1 MRNIRTFVYSK
12 AEKKSIKSIQ
22 FGLFSP
28 QEIQNLAVC
37 EIITS
42 RINDENGNPISGGIN
57 DLRMG
62 SSEDKYFCST
72 CRTNRKNHN
81 TCPGHFGYIRLAKP
95 VFHVGFI
102 KEIVKILRCICYK
115 CHRILFYN
123 TQKYKEISQLKNP
136 ETRNSKIYNICKTQ
150 KKCKAQDKKIVCN
163 TIQPKYKTENLRII
177 IDSSECEEEG
187 DNENIRYLYPFDV
200 LQFFENISDEVFEFL
215 GYNLKFCHPKSMII
229 QNLLVCPP
237 SVRPSVSIDSFLRSQ
252 DDLTHQYI
260 QILKANEELKNHPDQ
275 NLLPT
280 QDKLYNLQFLVATL
294 MNNEL
299 SCGQATK
306 KNDQKIEPIKSIYS
320 RLKGK
325 EGIIRGNLMGKRVDF
340 SARTVISPDPN
351 LEVDEVG
358 VPISIAMNMTVPE
371 TVTIYNKDFLKELVK
386 NGPNKYPGA
395 KFIFIN
401 NKDIIDLR
409 FGSNADKYLEE
420 GSIVERHMLNGDY
433 VIFNRQPSLH
443 KMSMM
448 GHRVHVLPYK
458 TFRLNLS
465 VASPYNADFDG
476 DEMNLHLPQNIES
489 IVEIKDIMS
498 VEKQI
503 ISPQSNRP
511 VMGIVQDALIGCK
524 LFTSRETFLDFE
536 QIMNLIILIK
546 GFNIENLPIP
556 CILKPKP
563 LWSGKQIFSLILPKE
578 LNLIKYR
585 EEDPKDW
592 ENKLNLAD
600 NFIQIK
606 DGELLQGI
614 ICKKTVGTSSGG
626 IVHKIWI
633 EISPKKTIEFLGNCQ
648 KIINN
653 FLLLTGWTIGI
664 SDIICDT
671 KINKKIENAKKEMK
685 KEINKYLN
693 QAQVG
698 TLECQPGKNMVDSF
712 ELKVNAELNNA
723 RDNIGKLVQDFL
735 SPKNHLKNMVSA
747 GSKGNYTNISQI
759 IALVGQQNVEGKR
772 ITFNFK
778 NRTLPH
784 FVKDDYNAESKG
796 FVENSFLKGLN
807 PQEFFFHA
815 MGGREGI
822 IDTAVKTSQT
832 GYISRRLE
840 KCLEDIMIKY
850 DGTVRNSSGKIIQF
864 LYGEDGFGGEFIENQ
879 NFETLNMDDQ
889 ILEENF
895 KFKENEGNNYLENL
909 KIYIK
914 KEVIQDL
921 SNQNLAQIK
930 IALDEEFEQIKKDRD
945 YMRENLLTSVD
956 NSINIPVNIKSII
969 TLSKQKYKINEFCKS
984 DLNPLTVI
992 NKVKELKEKLK
1003 MIKGND
1009 IISLD
1014 GQKNAL
1020 TLFNMVLNY
1029 SLSTKKI
1036 IINHRLNNRA
1046 FEFVLGEIKSKFE
1059 KSKVYPGE
1067 MVGSIAAQS
1076 IAEPATQM
1084 TLNTFHFAGV
1094 SSINVTLGVPRLI
1107 EILNAS
1113 KNLKTP
1119 SMSIYLNKKEAKG
1132 KNKEE
1137 KYSNNNILKLSNK
1150 IEYTPLIN
1158 ILSKIEIYYDPDI
1171 FNSVIEK
1178 DKEMI
1183 ENYILIE
1190 EEKYKKEKENLSN
1203 WVLRMVLKNDY
1214 LSIKMKEIEE
1224 KIYENFGKNMLI
1236 MHSTDNEKKKK
1247 IHIRL
1252 KTSDKMKQNEK
1263 EQVKTLEY
1271 LKAFTNCLLFKMS
1284 CRGIENI
1291 KKVYL
1296 RENIIIKYNK
1306 NTGGLIPKENSPKE
1320 FILETDGTNLIKVF
1334 EIEEID
1340 FKRTISNDIYEVYNV
1355 LGIEAARKVLIK
1367 EIRRVLDSYGIY
1379 INYRHISILVD
1390 FMTQRGNLTAI
1401 SRFGLNKSER
1411 SPLRKATFEESVKK
1425 FLDAAKFSEKD
1436 ELKGISENILLGKK
1450 TQIGTGSF
1458 ELIFNYKDFKKL
1470 NTENNGNND
1479 NNDNNDDNSNYQ
1491 TPYIRNYMNQSEIFN
1506 DNDYDL
1512 NLHFS
1517 PNPNKDNIKKTNNPY
1532 IYMDNNSESSNS
1544 YNSFIYN
1551 TPVSHYSPL
1560 NYNINNIGNNE
1571 NNAYTPRIN
1580 PSKDHYSPTNQFS
1593 SYSFI
1598 NPQSQTNFSQYFPSS
1613 PVYNLNNNIID
1624 KPLLHKKEN
1633 NNDEEEE
1640 EEEEEEQDLKDKK
1653 NDKNNDWN

>member
-1 MRNIRTFVYSK
+1 MRNIRTFAYSK

-28 QEIQNLAVC
+28 QEIKNLAVC

-42 RINDENGNPISGGIN
+42 RINDEKGNPISGGIN

-72 CRTNRKNHN
+72 CRTNRRNN
-81 TCPGHFGYIRLAKP
+81 NICPGHFGYIRLAKP

-123 TQKYKEISQLKNP
+123 SPKYEEISQLKNP

-150 KKCKAQDKKIVCN
+150 KKCKAQDEQILCN
-163 TIQPKYKTENLRII
+163 TIQPKYKEENLKIK

-187 DNENIRYLYPFDV
+187 DNEKIRYLYPFDV
-200 LQFFENISDEVFEFL
+200 LQFFENIPDDVFEFL

-237 SVRPSVSIDSFLRSQ
+237 SVRPSVSVDSFLRSQ

-260 QILKANEELKNHPDQ
+260 QIIKANEEIKNHPDQ
-275 NLLPT
+275 NLVPT
-280 QDKLYNLQFLVATL
+280 QDKFYKLQFLVATL

-306 KNDQKIEPIKSIYS
+306 KNDQKTEPIKSIYS
-320 RLKGK
+320 RIKGK

-371 TVTIYNKDFLKELVK
+371 TVTIHNKDFLKELVK

-409 FGSNADKYLEE
+409 FGSNSDKYLEE
-420 GSIVERHMLNGDY
+420 GNIVERHMLNGDY

-465 VASPYNADFDG
+465 VTSPYNADFDG

-511 VMGIVQDALIGCK
+511 VMGIVQDTLIGCK
-524 LFTSRETFLDFE
+524 LFTSRDTFLDYE
-536 QIMNLIILIK
+536 QIMNLIIWIK
-546 GFNIENLPIP
+546 GFNIENLPMP
-556 CILKPKP
+556 CILKPKA

-626 IVHKIWI
+626 IIHKIWI

-664 SDIICDT
+664 SDIICDS
-671 KINKKIENAKKEMK
+671 KINKKIENTLKEMK
-685 KEINKYLN
+685 EEINKYLN

-698 TLECQPGKNMVDSF
+698 TLECQPGKNMADSF
-712 ELKVNAELNNA
+712 ELKANDELNKA
-723 RDNIGKLVQDFL
+723 RDDIGKLVQDFL

-759 IALVGQQNVEGKR
+759 IALVGQQNVDGKR
-772 ITFNFK
+772 IPFNFK

-895 KFKENEGNNYLENL
+895 KFIENNRSNNYLENL
-909 KIYIK
+909 KKYIK
-914 KEVIQDL
+914 KEEIEDI
-921 SNQNLAQIK
+921 SNQHLAQIK

-956 NSINIPVNIKSII
+956 NSINIPVNIKAII
-969 TLSKQKYKINEFCKS
+969 TLSKQKYKINDFSKS

-992 NKVKELKEKLK
+992 NKVKELKGELK

-1009 IISLD
+1009 IISID
-1014 GQKNAL
+1014 GQKNSL

-1036 IINHRLNNRA
+1036 IINHRLNNKA

-1059 KSKVYPGE
+1059 KSKVCPGE

-1084 TLNTFHFAGV
+1084 TLNTFHLAGV

-1107 EILNAS
+1107 EIFNVS

-1119 SMSIYLNKKEAKG
+1119 SMNIYLNIKEG
-1132 KNKEE
+1132 KTKNEKE
-1137 KYSNNNILKLSNK
+1137 KFPNDILKLISK

-1183 ENYILIE
+1183 ENCILIE
-1190 EEKYKKEKENLSN
+1190 EEKYKKEKENLSK

-1236 MHSTDNEKKKK
+1236 IHSTEKEKKKI

-1252 KTSDKMKQNEK
+1252 KASDKMKQNEK

-1271 LKAFTNCLLFKMS
+1271 LKEFSNCLLFKMS
-1284 CRGIENI
+1284 CSGIKNI
-1291 KKVYL
+1291 KKVYS
-1296 RENIIIKYNK
+1296 RENEIIKYNK
-1306 NTGGLIPKENSPKE
+1306 DTGGLFPKNETPKE
-1320 FILETDGTNLIKVF
+1320 FMLETDGTNLLNVF

-1340 FKRTISNDIYEVYNV
+1340 FKRTISNDIYEVSKV
-1355 LGIEAARKVLIK
+1355 LGIEAARKVIIK
-1367 EIRRVLDSYGIY
+1367 EIRKVLDSYGIY
-1379 INYRHISILVD
+1379 INYRHISILAD
-1390 FMTQRGNLTAI
+1390 FMTQRGDLTAI
-1401 SRFGLNKSER
+1401 SRFGLGKSER

-1425 FLDAAKFSEKD
+1425 FLEAATFSQKD
-1436 ELKGISENILLGKK
+1436 ELKGVSENILLGKK

-1458 ELIFNYKDFKKL
+1458 ELLFKYKDFKKL
-1470 NTENNGNND
+1470 NTENHGNND
-1479 NNDNNDDNSNYQ
+1479 NNDNDDNNDDNSNYQ
-1491 TPYIRNYMNQSEIFN
+1491 TPYIRNYMNGLSYQSEIFSQ
-1506 DNDYDL
+1506 NDYDL

-1544 YNSFIYN
+1544 YNSNIYN
-1551 TPVSHYSPL
+1551 TPLSHYSPL

-1580 PSKDHYSPTNQFS
+1580 PSKSQYSPTNQFPS
-1593 SYSFI
+1593 SPFI
-1598 NPQSQTNFSQYFPSS
+1598 NPQSQTNFPQYFPSS
-1613 PVYNLNNNIID
+1613 PMYNID
-1624 KPLLHKKEN
+1624 KSLFLKKDNDNDEE
-1633 NNDEEEE
+1633 DEEEE
-1640 EEEEEEQDLKDKK
+1640 EEDLKDKK
-1653 NDKNNDWN
+1653 NDKNNE